1 MNEYF
6 EKINRNNFLTLVPTM
21 KLKKKILK
29 YEDLGSK
36 IRGLVRSI
44 TKTSDDW
51 DEKYMKV
58 KLNSNNELLL
68 NKTL

>member
-1 MNEYF
+1 
-6 EKINRNNFLTLVPTM
+6 M
-21 KLKKKILK
+21 KLKKKIKK

-44 TKTSDDW
+44 TKTSDDQ
-51 DEKYMKV
+51 DEKYMKI

>member
-21 KLKKKILK
+21 KLKKKIKK

-44 TKTSDDW
+44 TKTSDD
-51 DEKYMKV
+51 
-58 KLNSNNELLL
+58 
-68 NKTL
+68 